1 MTRPDNTHGET
12 APPAVPELCPDS
24 AHEDSPPLTKAS
36 APITSE
42 PPPLKALYD
51 FPTVTPELA
60 PALQRLKRAAP
71 YTAELPPSRTKLEAD
86 RQAALAMVDVL
97 HRLLETNAHTYY
109 AMQRAHE
116 ADTTALAATRNELDH
131 WREARQ
137 FALEAGEVLKSERDT
152 ALEAGEVLKSE
163 RDAAL
168 LEIARIRGSQ
178 PNRIFRVSPPG
189 IGGTYIAS
197 RVSHAA
203 TWRRLRDTDGWKI
216 TSSWIDE
223 ASAGKSADLGILWSR
238 IEAEIERSER
248 LILYVETEDFPLK
261 GALIEVGMAI
271 ATRIPV
277 RIVAPGVVLDPVSFR
292 PLGSWVRHPL
302 VTFYD
307 TMDEALEGASVNM

>member
-60 PALQRLKRAAP
+60 PALQRLKRPAP
-71 YTAELPPSRTKLEAD
+71 YTAELPPSHTKLEAD
-86 RQAALAMVDVL
+86 RQAALAAVDVL

-109 AMQRAHE
+109 ATQRAHE
-116 ADTTALAATRNELDH
+116 ANAAALAATRNELTH

-152 ALEAGEVLKSE
+152 ALEAGEILKSE
-163 RDAAL
+163 RDVAL
-168 LEIARIRGSQ
+168 LEIERLRTRLANCM
-178 PNRIFRVSPPG
+178 NRISVTG
-189 IGGTYIAS
+189 VAGTYIAS

-223 ASAGKSADLGILWSR
+223 ASAGQSADLGALWER
-238 IEAEIERSER
+238 IEVEIGRSER

-271 ATRIPV
+271 ATRTPV
-277 RIVAPGVVLDPVSFR
+277 RVVAPGVILDPVSLR
-292 PLGSWVRHPL
+292 PLGSWVRHPM
-302 VTFYD
+302 VTFCD